1 MIEQIPATMLELRSE
16 TWMTDEMWVGFPG
29 EEGAAVELL
38 GGQEQ
43 WLFTSQYNVLQYF
56 HYGKGTLVLLDQ
68 VSGLPI

>member
-1 MIEQIPATMLELRSE
+1 
-16 TWMTDEMWVGFPG
+16 MTDGMWVGFPG

-56 HYGKGTLVLLDQ
+56 HYGKGTVVLLDQ
-68 VSGLPI
+68 MSGLPI